1 MAPAS
6 APRVAARAGAA
17 KRFIGL
23 SRMTH
28 SVLDV
33 AHPATGALL
42 VLGAAPSV
50 PVAALGLVSAF
61 AGFTAVFALNDVMD
75 ATVDSEKMAK
85 YRKASE
91 AFDLDSVGTRH
102 PIAQGSLSRRA
113 AVAWVA
119 SWGILSLTTAFF
131 LKPVCAAFLLVA
143 IGLEALYC
151 RLLRVTHWKALLSGL
166 MVSVGGL
173 AGVFAV
179 SATPAPLAVVLFALW
194 AASWEIGGRN
204 IPNDWSDIEEDVNLG
219 VRTLP
224 IRFGRKASSRVAAAF
239 ASAAILCSLAFP
251 FAAVPAGPGAGPNG
265 GPLRTII
272 YLAMAAAAGLL
283 LLALPALRWLRLQT
297 TASAMAYFNKACF
310 YPLAVFAA
318 LALRVVG

>member
-6 APRVAARAGAA
+6 IAREGARAGAA
-17 KRFIGL
+17 RKFIGL

-42 VLGAAPSV
+42 VLGAAP
-50 PVAALGLVSAF
+50 AAGIAVLGLLSAF
-61 AGFTAVFALNDVMD
+61 SGFTAVFALNDVMD
-75 ATVDSEKMAK
+75 AKVDAEKMAK
-85 YRKASE
+85 YEKDSE

-113 AVAWVA
+113 AIGWVA
-119 SWGILSLTTAFF
+119 FWGMLSLVT
-131 LKPVCAAFLLVA
+131 AFLLKPLCAVLLLA
-143 IGLEALYC
+143 AVGLELCYC
-151 RLLRVTHWKALLSGL
+151 GLLRVSHWKALLSGI
-166 MVSVGGL
+166 MVAVGGL

-179 SATPAPLAVVLFALW
+179 SAAPAPLAVLLFALW
-194 AASWEIGGRN
+194 AAAWEIGGRN

-224 IRFGRKASSRVAAAF
+224 IRFGRAASSRMAAAF
-239 ASAAILCSLAFP
+239 ASVSILCSLAFP
-251 FAAVPAGPGAGPNG
+251 LVARIRNPAP
-265 GPLRTII
+265 
-272 YLAMAAAAGLL
+272 YLGLSLVAGLL
-283 LLALPALRWLRLQT
+283 LLAVPALAWLRKQT
-297 TASAMAYFNKACF
+297 TESAMAYFNKACF

-318 LALRVVG
+318 LAVGLI